1 MSLYDPTF
9 IVQWDEVLAMA
20 ETDTDHAAVNGDS
33 NSVHEI
39 SKQELLFEIAV
50 DSECFEGLDISM
62 FDQPMEELD
71 PTIVSLDA
79 AGSGIEGEMT
89 LPMTSMVQEEPS
101 APETNEHIQLHEEN
115 QQPST
120 SKIHQQN
127 QFIELDAEDVRDFVK
142 KQENRSTLRK
152 TIGDIEKLNQ
162 FFKIKGENREMKDI
176 PPVEL
181 DILVSN
187 FILSVRKA
195 DGSEYEPT
203 TIRNMISSFDRK
215 LRRHSY
221 PESIINSK
229 TAFTLTKDTLKAKLK
244 SLKKQGKGNRPK
256 EAKPI
261 TDTEIGMLYE
271 QNILGGSSPR
281 ALINTM
287 WMNNTIHFG
296 LRGIT
301 EHYDLRWVVYYMVL
315 L

>member
-152 TIGDIEKLNQ
+152 TIGDIEKFNQ

-187 FILSVRKA
+187 FILSVRKT

-229 TAFTLTKDTLKAKLK
+229 TAFTLTKRH
-244 SLKKQGKGNRPK
+244 S
-256 EAKPI
+256 
-261 TDTEIGMLYE
+261 
-271 QNILGGSSPR
+271 
-281 ALINTM
+281 
-287 WMNNTIHFG
+287 
-296 LRGIT
+296 
-301 EHYDLRWVVYYMVL
+301 
-315 L
+315 